1 MVYATVEDMRQL
13 WRAMS
18 SAEMQRAEAIIPVV
32 SDVLR
37 VEAQKVG
44 EDLDKLAEDPAYA
57 SVLKGVVVDIAARTL
72 MTATDAEP
80 VSSYTQ
86 SALGYSATM
95 TYLSPGGGLFIKN
108 SELER
113 LGFRTQRYGVI
124 DLWDCTE

>member
-1 MVYATVEDMRQL
+1 MIYATVEDMRQM

-18 SAEMQRAEAIIPVV
+18 TAEQQRAEAIIPVV
-32 SDVLR
+32 SDALR
-37 VEAQKVG
+37 VEAKKVG
-44 EDLDKLAEDPAYA
+44 EDLDALAEDPAYA
-57 SVLKGVVVDIAARTL
+57 SVLKGVVVDITARTL

-80 VSSYTQ
+80 ISQYSQ
-86 SALGYSATM
+86 SALGYSMTA